1 MRNGLNNKILAGL
14 WFGTTKPSVNTFLK
28 PLCQVMK
35 EIFAEGVQVHPP
47 ELPSPFMCKAIVLT
61 GTCDLPAKSMALNM
75 VGHNGFYA
83 CPYCEQPGKTL
94 SLGSGGH
101 VHIYPYVCENPTG
114 PLRTAKKF

>member
-1 MRNGLNNKILAGL
+1 
-14 WFGTTKPSVNTFLK
+14 
-28 PLCQVMK
+28 MK
-35 EIFAEGVQVHPP
+35 EIFAGGVQVHPP

-61 GTCDLPAKSMALNM
+61 GTCDLPAKSMALNI

-114 PLRTAKKF
+114 PLRTPKKC